1 MLLNKIGQLF
11 VMALLVLTLAGTAIP
26 VQAQTET
33 PTERAIDGTAD
44 ALVGRPLGVLG
55 TAIGSALYVAF
66 LPFVL
71 VDSATGDRV
80 PGDASSFGN
89 SLVMAPARWTFTR
102 PLGEDL
108 K

>member
-11 VMALLVLTLAGTAIP
+11 VMALLVSSLAGTATP
-26 VQAQTET
+26 AQAETET
-33 PTERAIDGTAD
+33 TAGRAIDGTAD
-44 ALVGRPLGVLG
+44 ALVGRPLGLLG
-55 TAIGSALYVAF
+55 TVIGAGIYAVF

-71 VDSATGDRV
+71 VDSAMGDQV
-80 PGDASSFGN
+80 PGNASSYGN

-102 PLGEDL
+102 PLGTGL